1 MSSQEH
7 QPVVLFS
14 GLATV
19 KALDDEILEAFT
31 AETGIEVERHYDPTT
46 ELQRRMEAG
55 ERPDLLIAATGSVP
69 GIAEATG
76 ALNEATTVALV
87 TTAIGFGVRKGDAHP
102 PIGTV
107 DELVQTLK
115 TTRSLA
121 YSRAGQSGIYVQKM
135 LKQLGIFDE
144 VEAKATPLPKG
155 FTGEA
160 VVDGRASLAVQQL
173 SELAYVDGVDIV
185 GSLPEAVQHITEFS
199 GVLGAGVAEDSDAAK
214 LLAYLHSDKVA
225 GAYRRSGLEVV

>member
-1 MSSQEH
+1 MNA

-19 KALDDEILEAFT
+19 KALDDEILEVFT
-31 AETGIEVERHYDPTT
+31 AETGIEVEKHYDPTT

-76 ALNEATTVALV
+76 ALNTATTIPLV
-87 TTAIGFGVRKGDAHP
+87 TTAIGFGVKQGQPKPA
-102 PIGTV
+102 IGTV
-107 DELVQTLK
+107 EELLATLK
-115 TTRSLA
+115 KTRSLA

-135 LKQLGIFDE
+135 LKDLGIFDE

-173 SELAYVDGVDIV
+173 SELAFVDGVDIV
-185 GSLPEAVQHITEFS
+185 GPLPEAVQHITEFS
-199 GVLGAGVAEDSDAAK
+199 GVLGVNVGPDSDAAT
-214 LLAYLHSDKVA
+214 LLQYLASEKSA
-225 GAYRRSGLEVV
+225 AAYRRTGLEVV